1 MLHSSALRTFLNAHI
16 LSVLFRSVP
25 RWNKQ
30 SRVTVSLSNRARA
43 IMAERRLSKRSQRR
57 LRQIVAQ
64 RLAVQPP
71 KKPRVVECSDR
82 GDPSPSDRG
91 DTKMSSHSDS
101 HDDLAE
107 PSFFYPGGTQM
118 GSRSD
123 SHDPSASPGLT
134 LTGLLPSQSSP
145 DMDSEVGH
153 SGVGEG
159 GEGGGHSG
167 VGEGGEGEGHSGVG
181 EGGEGHSGEDSTCSG
196 TLEEDAS
203 IMSSDSSELVND
215 SSSGDDLS
223 GDSSDSNSDCED
235 ISNDS
240 TDDPLYPG
248 SCITDHSFNTVF
260 MSIVQRHNLT
270 YASQS
275 DLLKFFSLTL
285 PSPSKV
291 PPSSMESLSIL
302 KKMQLCNTSVA
313 PVHAPF
319 PLGLRANGSSALEP
333 SSLMQCLCKFL
344 YKCS

>member
-1 MLHSSALRTFLNAHI
+1 
-16 LSVLFRSVP
+16 
-25 RWNKQ
+25 
-30 SRVTVSLSNRARA
+30 
-43 IMAERRLSKRSQRR
+43 
-57 LRQIVAQ
+57 
-64 RLAVQPP
+64 
-71 KKPRVVECSDR
+71 
-82 GDPSPSDRG
+82 
-91 DTKMSSHSDS
+91 
-101 HDDLAE
+101 
-107 PSFFYPGGTQM
+107 
-118 GSRSD
+118 
-123 SHDPSASPGLT
+123 
-134 LTGLLPSQSSP
+134 
-145 DMDSEVGH
+145 MDSEVGH

-159 GEGGGHSG
+159 GEGEGHSG

-291 PPSSMESLSIL
+291 PPVLNGKFVNFKEDAIVQHFCGSCTRPISSGSSCEREQCIRAKLPRAMFVQVPLQ
-302 KKMQLCNTSVA
+302 MQLRERFEGIYCTYGMG
-313 PVHAPF
+313 
-319 PLGLRANGSSALEP
+319 LGSYICTVVYVT
-333 SSLMQCLCKFL
+333 Q
-344 YKCS
+344 